1 MKRLADGTINK
12 TKFDIAVENLI
23 ETCGFDKSES
33 GSEAFVDL
41 LLGCL
46 FDVTD
51 RIEISHA
58 SGLCWDACHDLA
70 HELEKYSGSPCPN
83 CAAEAKEEQ
92 TDLKLVEKDV
102 VQ

>member
-1 MKRLADGTINK
+1 MKLLPNGTVEK

-33 GSEAFVDL
+33 ASEAFADL

-70 HELEKYSGSPCPN
+70 RELEKFSPTLCPH
-83 CAAEAKEEQ
+83 CATETKA
-92 TDLKLVEKDV
+92 DLKLVDKDV